1 MSKFD
6 RYPISVPLF
15 LYGYAVLLSGA
26 YLYAY
31 WTPIGFDPF
40 PYLTVQQVLTA
51 PLSSLI
57 TVFAPFLIMLA
68 VIPFDKSDLP
78 KDKKYLWS
86 IVAAHLLFYLGGII
100 QSLYLTN
107 TNTTRG
113 AEDSLLAITGILAM
127 GSLGV
132 MRRFMRE
139 PEQLFFPLLAVAF
152 AQLAVALTYGH
163 LAGKKILSA
172 NTIVT
177 YQIRTL
183 TPRTEVCGESPAH
196 GWTYYQTLGDHT
208 FYVDRSSKSICIS
221 DSQNVVLDQNTFK
234 PHSKSAP

>member
-1 MSKFD
+1 MSKTY
-6 RYPISVPLF
+6 RNSISAPIF

-31 WTPIGFDPF
+31 WTPLGFDPF

-68 VIPFDKSDLP
+68 VIPFDKSGLP
-78 KDKKYLWS
+78 NDKKFLWS
-86 IVAAHLLFYLGGII
+86 IVAAHLLFYLGGLI

-107 TNTTRG
+107 TNPTRG

-132 MRRFMRE
+132 MRRYMRE
-139 PEQLFFPLLAVAF
+139 PGQRLFPLLSVAF

-163 LAGKKILSA
+163 LAGKKILST
-172 NTIVT
+172 NTVMT
-177 YQIRTL
+177 YQIRTF
-183 TPRTEVCGESPAH
+183 TPRTEICDKSLADA
-196 GWTYYQTLGDHT
+196 WTYYQTLGEHT
-208 FYVDRSSKSICIS
+208 FYVDRLSKSICIS
-221 DSQNVVLDQNTFK
+221 DNQNVVLDQKTFK
-234 PHSKSAP
+234 LHRKSAP